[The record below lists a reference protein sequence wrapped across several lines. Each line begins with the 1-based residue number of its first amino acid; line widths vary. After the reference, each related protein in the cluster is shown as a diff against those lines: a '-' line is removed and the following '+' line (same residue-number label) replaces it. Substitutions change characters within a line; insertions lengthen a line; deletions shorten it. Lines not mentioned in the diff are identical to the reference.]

1 LVLATLHTNDAV
13 SAVTRLNDMG
23 IEPYLLSSSLLG
35 VVAQRLVRKLCIECR
50 EPDPLSGGWRARG
63 CPACDRSGYRGR
75 TGVYELFVID
85 DAIRAL
91 IHSAAPESG
100 VRDSARKAGMVSMRE
115 DGERW
120 VRAGV
125 TSMDEVVRATRD

>member
-1 LVLATLHTNDAV
+1 
-13 SAVTRLNDMG
+13 MG

-35 VVAQRLVRKLCIECR
+35 VVAQRLVRKLCVACR
-50 EPDPLSGGWRARG
+50 EPDPLSGGWRAVG
-63 CPACDRSGYRGR
+63 CPACDRTGYRGR

-85 DAIRAL
+85 DAARAL
-91 IHSAAPESG
+91 IHEG
-100 VRDSARKAGMVSMRE
+100 VDEGRLRDTARAAGMRNMRE

-120 VRAGV
+120 VMVGV